1 MTIVLLQLFSRNTP
15 RWIKVTDCGTSHWAS
30 HAMSLSLSLSLSLPP
45 FFFISLSLFIS
56 SLSLLVAFVLHPG
69 VDGPAGAQTEMM
81 TPWAGGWWVE
91 RASSLASIG
100 FLKLSE
106 TKAHFRTAAAHLPFW
121 DSPRVDIFTEQKQ
134 IYRGLQSN
142 GPRSHPDH
150 GFSIQCF
157 VKAQNKWSW
166 QSICF
171 QKEMQR
177 TSLGPETDETA
188 DSWALTV
195 AQKSDWILRSS

>member
-1 MTIVLLQLFSRNTP
+1 MTIVLLQLFSRDTT

-30 HAMSLSLSLSLSLPP
+30 HAMSLSLSRSLPP
-45 FFFISLSLFIS
+45 YFFSSLSLSLFIS

-81 TPWAGGWWVE
+81 TPWADGWWAE

-121 DSPRVDIFTEQKQ
+121 DSLRVDIFTETN
-134 IYRGLQSN
+134 LQGASVQLQDPDPTQTACIIWHGQTHSVLCESAEKVELTIDLLSKGDAKN
-142 GPRSHPDH
+142 IPRVRDR
-150 GFSIQCF
+150 
-157 VKAQNKWSW
+157 W
-166 QSICF
+166 
-171 QKEMQR
+171 
-177 TSLGPETDETA
+177 
-188 DSWALTV
+188 DSW
-195 AQKSDWILRSS
+195 